1 MRRLRRWRAGPVG
14 DGSWYGAFDAVDRRV
29 YLPGPAVSGPAP
41 AQPDRGLCTVYGG
54 LLPHHVAGYVGQE
67 ALSSLAV
74 LALEYIP
81 AGIALAWAY
90 EKADT
95 IFAPIL
101 MHAVINAV
109 SIQALL

>member
-1 MRRLRRWRAGPVG
+1 MAAPWSALELQFLDRASIVRNDCNIDTRLSLIHILSTV
-14 DGSWYGAFDAVDRRV
+14 AFC
-29 YLPGPAVSGPAP
+29 LI
-41 AQPDRGLCTVYGG
+41 
-54 LLPHHVAGYVGQE
+54 HVAGYVGQE

>member
-1 MRRLRRWRAGPVG
+1 MG

-29 YLPGPAVSGPAP
+29 YLPGPAVSGLHRRNRIA
-41 AQPDRGLCTVYGG
+41 AYVLSTVAFC
-54 LLPHHVAGYVGQE
+54 LIHVAGYVGQE

-95 IFAPIL
+95 ILPRF
-101 MHAVINAV
+101 
-109 SIQALL
+109 